1 MVTIFAARRL
11 IAISRSGTLYAT
23 SNAQGLARASSGDR
37 DGGRGP
43 IGPPH
48 PPGGGP
54 TAGPSEERPRPT
66 EPAFNVPGVVLALI
80 ALMAALHIGR
90 GWLSPDGEVAL
101 LLRFAF
107 IPARYEEIAL
117 WPGGMGAAV
126 WTFLTHALLH
136 GSALHLVANAIWLAA
151 FGSAMARRLGAAR
164 FLGFSAACAI
174 GGALLHLGAHAGE
187 WVPMVGASG
196 AISGHMAG
204 AARFAFAPGGPLS
217 RFASPDPAVYRRPAE
232 PLPRVLRD
240 GRVLGFLGVWFAI
253 NFLFG
258 AGIVDPGLE
267 EGTSVAWEAHVG
279 GFLAGLF
286 LFPLF
291 DPVPRRED

>member
-1 MVTIFAARRL
+1 MATPLAPRRALAALPDGAFGPTRRG
-11 IAISRSGTLYAT
+11 R
-23 SNAQGLARASSGDR
+23 LARASSGDG
-37 DGGRGP
+37 DGGQGP
-43 IGPPH
+43 IGPP
-48 PPGGGP
+48 PRPGGPSPMGSPGP
-54 TAGPSEERPRPT
+54 QSRPS

-80 ALMAALHIGR
+80 ALMALIHIGR

-101 LLRFAF
+101 LLRYAF
-107 IPARYEEIAL
+107 IPARYDEIGL

-136 GSALHLVANAIWLAA
+136 GSVLHLVANAIWLAA
-151 FGSAMARRLGAAR
+151 FGSAMARRLGTGR
-164 FLGFSAACAI
+164 FLAFSAACAV
-174 GGALLHLGAHAGE
+174 GGALLHLVAHAGE

-217 RFASPDPAVYRRPAE
+217 RFASRDLAVYRRPAE

-258 AGIVDPGLE
+258 AGIIDPGLE

-279 GFLAGLF
+279 GFLAGLL

-291 DPVPRRED
+291 DPVPRRKV